1 MPDGLALDAQVRVS
15 HGTVQPRGAVRGVE
29 LVPGRCGLLIVTKE
43 EHATAAGDRVS
54 WDQLIAFGLGGL
66 IPIALFNVVLQ
77 LVPLLG
83 NISLGIGAVWLG
95 AILVLPRLW
104 EALSDPVMGHLS
116 DNART
121 RWGRRRPF
129 ILLGGLAVAVS
140 FVAIWWVPRGDFL
153 RQYVA
158 SDTGVMWLQLSFI
171 LGTLLVFFTACA
183 VFEIPH
189 GALGLEMSTDRHER
203 TRLFSAKSFLGNV
216 FAMGT
221 PWLIFLASLEM
232 FSGPG
237 GNLVDGMRYV
247 SIIIGA
253 VLAPLAVWWFLTLR
267 EPGFAA
273 ARQQRKSS
281 LLEGMKTTIAN
292 RTFLVLTAIIFTLAM
307 GFNFVGSLAN
317 YITIF
322 YLYGGDVR
330 AASTLLGIT
339 GTVWAVTALV
349 AVFPLNWLGRRLGKK
364 STLLVAI
371 LLMCAAQLAKIV
383 CYQPGPLVAIP
394 LPAGL
399 AAHFGGPALTIEGPY
414 LILLPTM
421 LLSAGM
427 LMFFTLGASMVGD
440 VCDEDELT
448 TGTRSEGTYYAVF
461 WWFIKM
467 GTALASLVTG
477 GLLAYTSFDER
488 QNVLMDALGGNI
500 ATVHAEAEAWTV
512 RQSAP
517 VEREAAL
524 VAQVEMIVENAGKLR
539 SHLEDRLATHPAQ
552 AEHTRALL
560 EHLGAVETLAGA
572 ARRAR
577 AAGDPAPLLRVAGE
591 LAQHAAFLRRQSP
604 TTLFRLRLVEIGL
617 PLALSLVSILFVLR
631 YPLTEQRC
639 YEIKELLQQRRGELA
654 AVS

>member
-1 MPDGLALDAQVRVS
+1 MATRDG
-15 HGTVQPRGAVRGVE
+15 
-29 LVPGRCGLLIVTKE
+29 
-43 EHATAAGDRVS
+43 HATAAGDRVS

-83 NISLGIGAVWLG
+83 NISLGISAVWLG
-95 AILVLPRLW
+95 AVLVLPRLW
-104 EALSDPVMGHLS
+104 EALSDPVVGHLS

-129 ILLGGLAVAVS
+129 ILLGGIAVALS

-153 RQYVA
+153 RQYVG
-158 SDTGVMWLQLSFI
+158 SDAGVMWLQLSFM

-189 GALGLEMSTDRHER
+189 GALGLEMSTDQHER

-247 SIIIGA
+247 SMIIA
-253 VLAPLAVWWFLTLR
+253 AALAPMAVWWFLALR
-267 EPGFAA
+267 EPGFAV
-273 ARQQRKSS
+273 ARRQKKSNFF
-281 LLEGMKTTIAN
+281 EGMRTAITN

-339 GTVWAVTALV
+339 GTVWAVTALI

-364 STLLVAI
+364 NTLLVAI
-371 LLMCAAQLAKIV
+371 LLMCAAQLSKIV
-383 CYQPGPLVAIP
+383 CYQPGPLVTLP

-399 AAHFGGPALTIEGPY
+399 AAYIGGPTLTIEGPY
-414 LILLPTM
+414 LILIPTM

-427 LMFFTLGASMVGD
+427 LMFFTLGSSMVGD

-467 GTALASLVTG
+467 GTAFASLVTG
-477 GLLAYTSFDER
+477 ALLAYTSFDER

-500 ATVHAEAEAWTV
+500 AMVQAEAETRAV
-512 RQSAP
+512 RQSAQ
-517 VEREAAL
+517 VEPDAAL
-524 VAQVEMIVENAGKLR
+524 VAQADMIVENAGKLR
-539 SHLEDRLATHPAQ
+539 SHLESRLATHPAQ

-560 EHLGAVETLAGA
+560 EHLGAVEKLAGDA
-572 ARRAR
+572 SRVGD
-577 AAGDPAPLLRVAGE
+577 AGDPAPLLRVAGE
-591 LAQHAAFLRRQSP
+591 LSQHAVFLRRQSP
-604 TTLFRLRLVEIGL
+604 ATLFRLRLVEIGL
-617 PLALSLVSILFVLR
+617 PLVLSLVSILFVLR

-639 YEIKELLQQRRGELA
+639 YEIKELLRQRRGERVA
-654 AVS
+654 T

>member
-1 MPDGLALDAQVRVS
+1 MATR
-15 HGTVQPRGAVRGVE
+15 
-29 LVPGRCGLLIVTKE
+29 E
-43 EHATAAGDRVS
+43 EHATAAGDRVP

-83 NISLGIGAVWLG
+83 NISLGISAVWLG
-95 AILVLPRLW
+95 AVLVLPRLW
-104 EALSDPVMGHLS
+104 EALSDPVVGHLS

-129 ILLGGLAVAVS
+129 ILIGGIAVAVS
-140 FVAIWWVPRGDFL
+140 FVLIWWVPRGDFL
-153 RQYVA
+153 RQYVG
-158 SDTGVMWLQLSFI
+158 SDAGVMWLQLAFM
-171 LGTLLVFFTACA
+171 LGALLVFFTACA

-216 FAMGT
+216 LAMGT

-247 SIIIGA
+247 SMVIAA
-253 VLAPLAVWWFLTLR
+253 VLAPMAVWWFLALR
-267 EPGFAA
+267 EPGFAVV
-273 ARQQRKSS
+273 REQKKSS
-281 LLEGMKTTIAN
+281 LLEGVKTTIAN

-339 GTVWAVTALV
+339 GTVWAVTALI

-383 CYQPGPLVAIP
+383 CYRPGPLVTLP

-399 AAHFGGPALTIEGPY
+399 ATYVGGPTLTIEGPY
-414 LILLPTM
+414 LILIPTM

-427 LMFFTLGASMVGD
+427 LMFFTLGSSMVGD

-467 GTALASLVTG
+467 GTAFASLVTG
-477 GLLAYTSFDER
+477 ALLAYTSFDER

-500 ATVHAEAEAWTV
+500 AAVQAEAEAQAV

-517 VEREAAL
+517 AGRDAAL
-524 VAQVEMIVENAGKLR
+524 AAQVGMIVENAGRLR
-539 SHLEDRLATHPAQ
+539 SHLESRLATHPAQ

-560 EHLGAVETLAGA
+560 EHLGAVEKLAGDA
-572 ARRAR
+572 SRVG

-591 LAQHAAFLRRQSP
+591 LSRHAAFLRRQSP
-604 TTLFRLRLVEIGL
+604 ATLFRLRLVEIGL
-617 PLALSLVSILFVLR
+617 PLVLSLVSILCLLR

-639 YEIKELLQQRRGELA
+639 YEIKKRLKQRRSLRGPPVPPGTTCFA
-654 AVS
+654 C